1 MASAVPVEMIDDD
14 DDVSYSITISLA
26 KPHFTSANNSWFHF
40 SFFLHQDF
48 DWEAAVREI
57 DVACGE
63 AIKQSSSGVTTTTS
77 ATIYRNSNLHTGSY
91 PKIENNKPS
100 SSRQSTLDRFI
111 GSTGLKSTNQD
122 ARHDAQDKVECN
134 DERVSDVSIDPE
146 AAKTWIYP
154 GICLLYNSF
163 IYYRVITR

>member
-1 MASAVPVEMIDDD
+1 MASAVLVETIDDD
-14 DDVSYSITISLA
+14 D
-26 KPHFTSANNSWFHF
+26 
-40 SFFLHQDF
+40 DF

-63 AIKQSSSGVTTTTS
+63 AIKQSSSGVTITTTN
-77 ATIYRNSNLHTGSY
+77 ATIYRNFNLHTGSY

-111 GSTGLKSTNQD
+111 GSTGLKSANQD
-122 ARHDAQDKVECN
+122 GRHDAQDKVECN

-154 GICLLYNSF
+154 GPWKYQF
-163 IYYRVITR
+163 